1 MNYRNNYA
9 RLAENLFLKGDTSRA
24 LEVIDRCIYEF
35 PREVVINLTYFT
47 IPIID
52 LYYKSQEYEKGDDLL
67 AVMIDDY
74 FKEYYYL
81 SDFERGSLV

>member
-35 PREVVINLTYFT
+35 PREVVNLTYFRILLLT
-47 IPIID
+47 CIIN
-52 LYYKSQEYEKGDDLL
+52 SR
-67 AVMIDDY
+67 I
-74 FKEYYYL
+74 
-81 SDFERGSLV
+81 